1 MTQNAP
7 TAFPGAM
14 TDAEKLLLSMLL
26 MTPSATARA
35 VLLENYIAEMGPLSE
50 EAGAKVRELLERE
63 PMTQNAPTAS
73 PEELRAEIDRLRAA
87 LHQILNGVTDPHD
100 RLVQVLTIAR
110 AALEPKP

>member
-1 MTQNAP
+1 
-7 TAFPGAM
+7 
-14 TDAEKLLLSMLL
+14 
-26 MTPSATARA
+26 
-35 VLLENYIAEMGPLSE
+35 
-50 EAGAKVRELLERE
+50 
-63 PMTQNAPTAS
+63 MTQNAPTAS